1 VDALVL
7 VGDVEEAAPGG
18 DRDALYARQ
27 GRELADELGGKRA
40 GVRVGRENGAKVGR
54 DGVVAARVV
63 AYEDAPFVAAVHVA
77 GYEVQLLAFGGAQ
90 EPEITYSGDVALAAA
105 ASTTQKPRTSGGSS
119 PGSKRRSM
127 PSSST
132 RTGRPSWATGKR
144 RPNRS
149 VPLSRKAAPSMLIG

>member
-1 VDALVL
+1 MDALVL
-7 VGDVEEAAPGG
+7 VGDVEEAASGG

-27 GRELADELGGKRA
+27 GRELADELGGNRA

-90 EPEITYSGDVALAAA
+90 EPEIAYSGDVALAADGVHDPEA
-105 ASTTQKPRTSGGSS
+105 EDLRWLVAGLEEAFDAFELDEDGSS
-119 PGSKRRSM
+119 VVGD
-127 PSSST
+127 
-132 RTGRPSWATGKR
+132 GEAE
-144 RPNRS
+144 
-149 VPLSRKAAPSMLIG
+149 A